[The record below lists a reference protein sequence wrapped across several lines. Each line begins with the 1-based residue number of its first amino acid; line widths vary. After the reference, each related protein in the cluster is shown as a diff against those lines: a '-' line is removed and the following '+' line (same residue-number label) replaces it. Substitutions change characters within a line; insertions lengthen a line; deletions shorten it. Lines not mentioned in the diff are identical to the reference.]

1 MSDIREV
8 DVDLP
13 HPALPGA
20 DWADAYEIDI
30 PGRRMVASEAARL
43 ALGKMPGWARR
54 LLAVRNALARMV
66 GLKTGPDGS
75 VGKDRRIGMFPI
87 LSESP
92 DRIVLGLDDW
102 HLDFRIVTDVSDDGV
117 GGSRIRMTT
126 LVKRKNVFG
135 RAYIGIVGPFH
146 RLIVPT
152 TLRGVS

>member
-1 MSDIREV
+1 MPVIREV
-8 DVDLP
+8 DVELP
-13 HPALPGA
+13 HPVLPGA
-20 DWADAYEIDI
+20 DWADAYEVDL
-30 PGRRMVASEAARL
+30 PERRMAASEAAHL
-43 ALGKMPGWARR
+43 PLGRMPGWARR
-54 LLAVRNALARMV
+54 LLSFRNALARIV

-102 HLDFRIVTDVSDDGV
+102 HLDFRIVTDVCHDGA

-126 LVKRKNVFG
+126 LVERKNVFG

>member
-1 MSDIREV
+1 MSAIREIAV
-8 DVDLP
+8 ELP
-13 HPALPGA
+13 HPALPDA
-20 DWADAYEIDI
+20 DWADAYGIDV
-30 PGRRMVASEAARL
+30 PERRIEAMEAARL
-43 ALGKMPGWARR
+43 ALGRMPGWARR

-75 VGKDRRIGMFPI
+75 VGRDRRIGMFPI

-102 HLDFRIVTDVSDDGV
+102 HLDFRIVTDVSEDGA

-126 LVKRKNVFG
+126 LVRRKNVFG
-135 RAYIGIVGPFH
+135 RAYIGVVGPFH
-146 RLIVPT
+146 RLIVPS